1 MNITESLGL
10 LAGIK
15 ARRSCRA
22 YLKKPIPPE
31 ILRSVFEYAQNAP
44 SGKNGQPWEVYVL
57 TGAKLDALREK
68 GVEALRARHIAPMN
82 NDRDAEPVKA
92 RAAELTTGMGPFARK
107 QGWNFGSIIMHSLRF
122 FDAPAAA
129 IICADKPIM
138 AFNTLDL
145 GSFAQ
150 TLCLSALGHGLGTC
164 VLGYP
169 LIVEP
174 AIREFL
180 ALPDD
185 RAILLTVALGYP
197 DPDAPI
203 NQFKSTRSPIEE
215 NIHFL
220 GE

>member
-1 MNITESLGL
+1 MNTTESLGL
-10 LAGIK
+10 LSGIK
-15 ARRSCRA
+15 SRRSCRA
-22 YLKKPIPPE
+22 YLKKPIPDE
-31 ILRSVFEYAQNAP
+31 ILRSVFEYARCAP

-68 GVEALRARHIAPMN
+68 SVEALRARHIAPMN
-82 NDRDAEPVKA
+82 NDRDSEAVKA
-92 RAAELTTGMGPFARK
+92 RAAELTTKMGPFARK

-129 IICADKPIM
+129 VVCADKPIM

-145 GSFAQ
+145 GSYAQ
-150 TLCLSALGHGLGTC
+150 TLCLSALGHGLASC

-174 AIREFL
+174 TIREFL

-197 DPDAPI
+197 DGSAPI

-215 NIHFL
+215 NIRFL
-220 GE
+220 SE

>member
-1 MNITESLGL
+1 MNTTESLGL

-22 YLKKPIPPE
+22 YLKKPIAAE
-31 ILRSVFEYAQNAP
+31 ILKSVFEYAQNAP

-57 TGAKLDALREK
+57 TGPKLEALREK
-68 GVEALRARHIAPMN
+68 CVEALRARHIAPMN
-82 NDRDAEPVKA
+82 NDRDSKAVNA
-92 RAAELTTGMGPFARK
+92 RAAELTRGMGPFARK
-107 QGWNFGSIIMHSLRF
+107 QGWSLGAIVMHSLRF

-129 IICADKPIM
+129 VICADKPIM

-180 ALPDD
+180 ELPDD
-185 RAILLTVALGYP
+185 RAILLTVAMGYP

-215 NIHFL
+215 NIRFL
-220 GE
+220 SE

>member
-1 MNITESLGL
+1 MNDTEKSGI

-22 YLKKPIPPE
+22 FLKTPIAPE
-31 ILRSVFEYAQNAP
+31 ILKSVFEYATQAP

-68 GVEALRARHIAPMN
+68 SLDALHHRHTAAMN
-82 NDRDAEPVKA
+82 NERASEAVKA
-92 RAAELTTGMGPFARK
+92 RAAELTVGMKPFTAE
-107 QGWNFGSIIMHSLRF
+107 QGWSFGGIIKRSLSY

-129 IICADKPIM
+129 IICADKPIN

-150 TLCLSALGHGLGTC
+150 TLCLSALGHGLSTC

-180 ALPDD
+180 ALPED
-185 RAILLTVALGYP
+185 RAILLTVAIGYP

-203 NQFKSTRSPIEE
+203 NHFKSTRSPLEE
-215 NIHFL
+215 NIRFL
-220 GE
+220 SE